1 MFKAIKEFLFGKP
14 ADSGRHP
21 LDGATRAAQEKAAPY
36 KIEPPV
42 PVPAPAPVAA
52 VPESVNTQI
61 TDAVTQVTPKE
72 EKPVATK
79 KPAKPKKPAEP
90 KKPAPAK
97 KPKKAAK

>member
-14 ADSGRHP
+14 TESGRHP

-36 KIEPPV
+36 KIEPP
-42 PVPAPAPVAA
+42 APVAA

-61 TDAVTQVTPKE
+61 TDSVTQSVKE

-79 KPAKPKKPAEP
+79 KSAKPKKPAEP
-90 KKPAPAK
+90 KKTAPAK
-97 KPKKAAK
+97 KPKKTTK

>member
-14 ADSGRHP
+14 TDSGRHP

-36 KIEPPV
+36 KIE
-42 PVPAPAPVAA
+42 APETVAA
-52 VPESVNTQI
+52 IPPAVNTQI
-61 TDAVTQVTPKE
+61 TDSVTQSVKE

-97 KPKKAAK
+97 KPRKAK